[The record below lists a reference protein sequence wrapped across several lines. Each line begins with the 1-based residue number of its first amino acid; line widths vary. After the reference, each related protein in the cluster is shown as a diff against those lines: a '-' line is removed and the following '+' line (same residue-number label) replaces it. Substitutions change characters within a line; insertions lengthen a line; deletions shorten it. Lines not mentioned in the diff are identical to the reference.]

1 MKSQQE
7 MTSNEGVPQ
16 SLAEARRRPFSNSI
30 EKIENVI
37 LLGMM
42 PDPIATFQ
50 RLYEQAAR
58 ACAEPDAMVLSTV
71 DPDGRPSGRY
81 VLLKGVD
88 HGFVFYTN
96 LDSRKARALGAN
108 PFASLC
114 FYWPPLDKQV
124 RVEGRVERVTD
135 KEADAY
141 FATRPRES
149 QIGAWASQ
157 QSAVLESAAVL
168 DERVAA
174 IRARFGEAVVPRP
187 PFWSGFRVV
196 PSSIEFWTRDP
207 ARLHERERFDRNGDQ
222 WTRSLLY
229 P

>member
-1 MKSQQE
+1 
-7 MTSNEGVPQ
+7 
-16 SLAEARRRPFSNSI
+16 
-30 EKIENVI
+30 
-37 LLGMM
+37 
-42 PDPIATFQ
+42 
-50 RLYEQAAR
+50 
-58 ACAEPDAMVLSTV
+58 
-71 DPDGRPSGRY
+71 

-135 KEADAY
+135 EEADAY

-168 DERVAA
+168 EERVAA
-174 IRARFGEAVVPRP
+174 TRARFGEGVVSRP

-222 WTRSLLY
+222 WMRSLLY

>member
-1 MKSQQE
+1 
-7 MTSNEGVPQ
+7 
-16 SLAEARRRPFSNSI
+16 
-30 EKIENVI
+30 
-37 LLGMM
+37 
-42 PDPIATFQ
+42 
-50 RLYEQAAR
+50 
-58 ACAEPDAMVLSTV
+58 MVLSTV

-81 VLLKGVD
+81 VLLKAVD

-135 KEADAY
+135 DDADAY

-157 QSAVLESAAVL
+157 QSAVLESPQLLAG
-168 DERVAA
+168 RVAE
-174 IRARFGEAVVPRP
+174 IEERFRNGAVSRP

-196 PSSIEFWTRDP
+196 ATSIEFWTRDP
-207 ARLHERERFDRNGDQ
+207 ARLHARERFDRQGDQ
-222 WTRSLLY
+222 WTR
-229 P
+229 